1 MATAEERRKILE
13 MVAEGRL
20 SASQGAQLLQGDVD
34 VAESVP
40 QSEETASQPEPVEEP
55 APAPEAIKEEAPSE
69 MQWESEDNLNWLH
82 IRIDDN
88 KSGRSKVQVN
98 IPLGLLKFGAKVGRG
113 VMPEL
118 SKADWQLLR
127 SSLQSGDGV
136 LVDIDNEHQGE
147 RVQVYLG

>member
-20 SASQGAQLLQGDVD
+20 SVSQGAQLLQGDVD
-34 VAESVP
+34 VAESAP
-40 QSEETASQPEPVEEP
+40 QSEEAAQEPQTVEEQEPVVKASKQEVSGET
-55 APAPEAIKEEAPSE
+55 
-69 MQWESEDNLNWLH
+69 QWESETNLNWLH

-98 IPLGLLKFGAKVGRG
+98 IPLGLLKFGAKLGRG

-118 SKADWQLLR
+118 SQDDWHLLR
-127 SSLQSGDGV
+127 SSLQSGEGV

>member
-20 SASQGAQLLQGDVD
+20 SASQGAQLLQDDGGTTK
-34 VAESVP
+34 AENAP
-40 QSEETASQPEPVEEP
+40 QTEKAMPEPVEVQVPKAMEKQ
-55 APAPEAIKEEAPSE
+55 APVGT
-69 MQWESEDNLNWLH
+69 QWESEDNLNWLH
-82 IRIDDN
+82 VRIDDY

-98 IPLGLLKFGAKVGRG
+98 IPLGLLKFGAKLGRG

-127 SSLQSGDGV
+127 SSLQSGEGV
-136 LVDIDNEHQGE
+136 LVDIDNEQQGE